1 MIKTLL
7 VYSVLYWL
15 FINYNIIKTECVT
28 FYVDGYLQRLA
39 LRTNSQVPMRV
50 ILLVYQ
56 SLLYLI
62 SKLIWYCTVDAVFN
76 IQNNF

>member
-39 LRTNSQVPMRV
+39 LRANS
-50 ILLVYQ
+50 
-56 SLLYLI
+56 
-62 SKLIWYCTVDAVFN
+62 
-76 IQNNF
+76 